1 VRLYTVSEERDMTP
15 VAMTNG
21 SPVERSSLGEPYV
34 LRHAPEGIRLA
45 FMLTGDRDLSD
56 EDNFQRRS
64 ICGAHPGF
72 HKVPR
77 PSSASEERSEEIRD
91 YSTLHRHHVRVF
103 GS

>member
-45 FMLTGDRDLSD
+45 FMLTGDRD
-56 EDNFQRRS
+56 
-64 ICGAHPGF
+64 
-72 HKVPR
+72 
-77 PSSASEERSEEIRD
+77 
-91 YSTLHRHHVRVF
+91 RV
-103 GS
+103 